1 MKNIQT
7 NMGKWFGVTDLAN
20 MLCSL
25 KISQESQPQSTF
37 TVESQQYTFSQM
49 PEGDVTSP
57 AIAHGLWRQN
67 LDACPPSPTRNS
79 ALALDR

>member
-1 MKNIQT
+1 MNNIQN

-20 MLCSL
+20 MFCSL

-37 TVESQQYTFSQM
+37 TFESQQYSFVQM

-57 AIAHGLWRQN
+57 AITHGL
-67 LDACPPSPTRNS
+67 
-79 ALALDR
+79 